1 MKTII
6 YYFSKTGHSKNYA
19 ESLASRINCES
30 FDYKKM
36 KYKHMKDFDTII
48 FVSPVYGNKIRKVAK
63 FLKLYKKIKDKN
75 LIIVAVGM
83 QPPDPE
89 RRKTIITVNLLDD
102 YHIRLYEL
110 IGGFDANKLSWILRK
125 IMKIGMKAAI
135 NKDPALKAQANL
147 VGNIFDVPREYNDI
161 NGIERIMD
169 TIHRLERDSK
179 VV

>member
-6 YYFSKTGHSKNYA
+6 YYFSKSGHSKDYA
-19 ESLASRINCES
+19 SSLASRINCE
-30 FDYKKM
+30 FFNYKKM
-36 KYKHMKDFDTII
+36 KYKHMKDFDTILFI
-48 FVSPVYGNKIRKVAK
+48 SPVYGNKIKKVDK

-83 QPPDPE
+83 QPPSPD
-89 RRKTIITVNLLDD
+89 RRQSIITVNLLND

-110 IGGFDANKLSWILRK
+110 IGGFDANKLSWIMRK
-125 IMKIGMKAAI
+125 VMKIGMKAALD
-135 NKDPALKAQANL
+135 KDPALKAQASL
-147 VGNIFDVPREYNDI
+147 VGNIFDIPREYNDI
-161 NGIERIMD
+161 GGIERIMD

>member
-6 YYFSKTGHSKNYA
+6 YYFSKSGHSKSYA
-19 ESLASRINCES
+19 ESLASRSNCES
-30 FDYKKM
+30 FNYKFM
-36 KYKHMKDFDTII
+36 KYKHMKDFDTIV
-48 FVSPVYGNKIRKVAK
+48 FVAPVYGNKIKKVDK
-63 FLKLYKKIKDKN
+63 FLKLYKKIKNKN

-110 IGGFDANKLSWILRK
+110 IGGFDANKLSWIMRK

-135 NKDPALKAQANL
+135 SKDPALKAQANL
-147 VGNIFDVPREYNDI
+147 AGNFFDIPREYNDI
-161 NGIERIMD
+161 MGIEKVMD
-169 TIHRLERDSK
+169 TIHRLERESK

>member
-6 YYFSKTGHSKNYA
+6 YYFSKSGHSKNYA

-30 FDYKKM
+30 FNYKKM
-36 KYKHMKDFDTII
+36 KYAHMKDFDTILFI
-48 FVSPVYGNKIRKVAK
+48 SPVYGGKIRKVDK

-83 QPPDPE
+83 QPTDPE
-89 RRKTIITVNLLDD
+89 RRRSLITVNLLDD

-110 IGGFDANKLSWILRK
+110 IGGFDANKLSWIMRK
-125 IMKIGMKAAI
+125 VMKMGMEASMK
-135 NKDPALKAQANL
+135 KDPALKDQMSAL
-147 VGNIFDVPREYNDI
+147 GNFFDVPHEYNDI
-161 NGIERIMD
+161 NGIEKIMD
-169 TIHRLERDSK
+169 TIHRLERESK

>member
-1 MKTII
+1 MKTRI
-6 YYFSKTGHSKNYA
+6 YYFSKSGHSKNYA

-30 FDYKKM
+30 FNYKKM
-36 KYKHMKDFDTII
+36 KYSHMKDFDTII
-48 FVSPVYGNKIRKVAK
+48 FVSPVYANKIRKLDK

-83 QPPDPE
+83 QPSNPD

-110 IGGFDANKLSWILRK
+110 IGGFDPNKLSWIMRK
-125 IMKIGMKAAI
+125 LMKIGFKAALE
-135 NKDPALKAQANL
+135 KDPALKAQASL
-147 VGNIFDVPREYNDI
+147 IGNIFEVPREYNDI
-161 NGIERIMD
+161 SGIERIMD
-169 TIHRLERDSK
+169 TIHRLDRDSK